1 MREAVRLARR
11 GIGRTSPNPP
21 VGAVVVAR
29 GRIIGRG
36 YHRRAGEPHAEIE
49 ALAAAGDGARGATL
63 YVTLEPCNHHG
74 RTPPCTAAVIR
85 AGVRRVVIGARD
97 PNPHV
102 TGQGVETLRRD
113 GIAVN
118 VGLEEAACAALV
130 VPFAKFVRTGLP
142 HVTLKLAASLD
153 GRIATRTGA
162 SRWVTGEAAR
172 RYVHRLRDQVDA
184 VMVGASTVIADN
196 PSLTCRLRG
205 GRDPLRVVV
214 DGRLRI
220 PLDCQVL
227 TNAAAPG
234 TVVATVNSKARMIG
248 TLRQR
253 GATVLVLPGRG
264 GTLSVRRL
272 LARLGRRGIMSV
284 LIEGGATLAA
294 AALREGVVDRLL
306 CFYAPKLIGADGRA
320 MVGPLDVRTLD
331 QSLTVRAMRVA
342 RIGEDILVTAELGA
356 RDAG

>member
-1 MREAVRLARR
+1 
-11 GIGRTSPNPP
+11 
-21 VGAVVVAR
+21 
-29 GRIIGRG
+29 
-36 YHRRAGEPHAEIE
+36 
-49 ALAAAGDGARGATL
+49 
-63 YVTLEPCNHHG
+63 
-74 RTPPCTAAVIR
+74 
-85 AGVRRVVIGARD
+85 
-97 PNPHV
+97 
-102 TGQGVETLRRD
+102 
-113 GIAVN
+113 
-118 VGLEEAACAALV
+118 
-130 VPFAKFVRTGLP
+130 
-142 HVTLKLAASLD
+142 
-153 GRIATRTGA
+153 
-162 SRWVTGEAAR
+162 
-172 RYVHRLRDQVDA
+172 
-184 VMVGASTVIADN
+184 
-196 PSLTCRLRG
+196 
-205 GRDPLRVVV
+205 
-214 DGRLRI
+214 
-220 PLDCQVL
+220 
-227 TNAAAPG
+227 
-234 TVVATVNSKARMIG
+234 MIG